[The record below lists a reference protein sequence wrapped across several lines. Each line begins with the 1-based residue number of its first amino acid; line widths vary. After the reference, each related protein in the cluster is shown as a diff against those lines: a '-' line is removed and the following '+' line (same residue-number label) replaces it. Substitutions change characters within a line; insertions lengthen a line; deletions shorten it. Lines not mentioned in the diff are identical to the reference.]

1 MAACAKDAEVN
12 FLKTHFFDHTS
23 EVNVGNCFF
32 FTGRPW
38 PSLNPPTGGTS
49 PIATGVQQR
58 QPPRGAKLIFER
70 NFPNK
75 KLKTILLFR
84 FESLV
89 EGEGLLWR
97 RRERFV
103 PSFMEVWVYYEVY
116 FKQEDSNGQK

>member
-1 MAACAKDAEVN
+1 M
-12 FLKTHFFDHTS
+12 
-23 EVNVGNCFF
+23 
-32 FTGRPW
+32 
-38 PSLNPPTGGTS
+38 NPPTGGTS
-49 PIATGVQQR
+49 HTATGVQQR
-58 QPPRGAKLIFER
+58 QPPRGAKRIFKR

-116 FKQEDSNGQK
+116 FKQQESNGQK